1 MSCKNNSA
9 MLLYVNIWDVY
20 MVEFTV
26 SWSQYSLHW
35 VDHIC
40 KILAYT
46 KKGSEL
52 WFRLYLLSPN
62 FNKEHVFSGIDSNL

>member
-9 MLLYVNIWDVY
+9 MLLYVNIWDMY
-20 MVEFTV
+20 MIEFTV

-46 KKGSEL
+46 EKGSEL
-52 WFRLYLLSPN
+52 WFRLYLLNHN
-62 FNKEHVFSGIDSNL
+62 FNKEHIFSGIYSNL